1 MPDNESID
9 PAEIHAQAAALAAH
23 LQRSG
28 VAFLPIADTANVELL
43 AGQFASPESPA
54 SDSVQDSSSA
64 AAKTDAPTPK
74 PSPPAATSK
83 PTMPKTRLETVP
95 AFKTSE
101 GDYEGKPLSVEDR
114 SSQLKI
120 LADQVSQ
127 CTSCEIL
134 SSCRTNTVFGEGSP
148 QARFLFFGEGPGA
161 DEDRSGRPFVGKAG
175 QLLTKMI
182 SACTLDRTDCYITNT
197 VKCRPPGNR
206 NPEGDELQNCRSHY
220 QQQFS
225 LIRPEYII
233 CLGAV
238 AASELL
244 STKLSVGRLRGKL
257 HQYRGSKVLVTYH
270 PAYLLRNPAAKKA
283 AWEDLQMLMADAGIE
298 LPGKQ

>member
-1 MPDNESID
+1 MSDNEPLD
-9 PAEIHAQAAALAAH
+9 PAEIHAQAASLAAH
-23 LQRSG
+23 LRRSG
-28 VAFLPIADTANVELL
+28 VSFLPVANPEDVESL
-43 AGQFASPESPA
+43 ASQFASPQPTSPVSASPAAVQPRSATADRQATPPPPA
-54 SDSVQDSSSA
+54 SDS
-64 AAKTDAPTPK
+64 K
-74 PSPPAATSK
+74 PA
-83 PTMPKTRLETVP
+83 MPKKRLDTVP
-95 AFKTSE
+95 AFATSE
-101 GDYEGKPLSVEDR
+101 GDYGDKALAPDDR
-114 SSQLKI
+114 TSQLQI
-120 LADQVSQ
+120 LATEVSA

-134 SSCRTNTVFGEGSP
+134 SSCRTQTVFGEGNP

-161 DEDRSGRPFVGKAG
+161 DEDSSGRPFVGKAG

-182 SACTLDRTDCYITNT
+182 TACTLDRADCYITNT

-206 NPEGDELQNCRSHY
+206 NPDGEEIQNCRSYY
-220 QQQFS
+220 QQQLN

-233 CLGAV
+233 CLGAI

-283 AWEDLQMLMADAGIE
+283 AWEDLQMLMVDAGIK
-298 LPGKQ
+298 L